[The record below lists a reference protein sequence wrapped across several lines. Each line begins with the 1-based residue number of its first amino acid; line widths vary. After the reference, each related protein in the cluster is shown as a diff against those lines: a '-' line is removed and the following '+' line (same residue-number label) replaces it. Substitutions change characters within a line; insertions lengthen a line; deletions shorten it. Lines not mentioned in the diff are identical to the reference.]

1 MPINLETI
9 ENFFNVKFKNKKQA
23 IQFIKGKRLN
33 IKNPKNAENFIL
45 SKLGKEIYEN
55 FYKNYTIKQW
65 GIDPKKLSSKI
76 TGRLP
81 IRFNRIHIMLMKN

>member
-23 IQFIKGKRLN
+23 IQFIKKRLN

-45 SKLGKEIYEN
+45 SKLGKEIYES
-55 FYKNYTIKQW
+55 FYKNYTMKQW
-65 GIDPKKLSSKI
+65 GIDPKVI
-76 TGRLP
+76 
-81 IRFNRIHIMLMKN
+81 